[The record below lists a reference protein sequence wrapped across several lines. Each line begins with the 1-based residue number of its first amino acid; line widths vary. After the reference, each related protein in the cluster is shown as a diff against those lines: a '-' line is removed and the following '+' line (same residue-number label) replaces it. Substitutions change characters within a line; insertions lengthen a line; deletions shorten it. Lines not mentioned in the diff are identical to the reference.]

1 MSKNKMLAAKF
12 SLNLIILLLLVT
24 IVLPAWQVVQIRFA
38 LQSGEESGATLA
50 ERYLLLG
57 DWPSGHGENLLTQV
71 EDFKVQSTA
80 ALETMTQEDAMTEK
94 TPGAPFQPEAQLP
107 KNALQE

>member
-24 IVLPAWQVVQIRFA
+24 IVQPAWQVVQIRFA

-57 DWPSGHGENLLTQV
+57 DWPSGHGENLLAQV
-71 EDFKVQSTA
+71 EDFKVQSTTA
-80 ALETMTQEDAMTEK
+80 QKDSMTEK
-94 TPGAPFQPEAQLP
+94 TPGAPFQPKAQLTE
-107 KNALQE
+107 NALQE